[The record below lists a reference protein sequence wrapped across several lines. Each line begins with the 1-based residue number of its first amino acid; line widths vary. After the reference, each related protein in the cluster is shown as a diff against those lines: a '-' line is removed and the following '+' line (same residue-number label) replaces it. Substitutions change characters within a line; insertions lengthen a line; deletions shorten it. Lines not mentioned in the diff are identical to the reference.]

1 MRKRTKI
8 TMDPK
13 YILMMIAIVCVALII
28 VSFRFQDKMTP
39 IRTAVGSIVT
49 PMQRGINKIGLVVAD
64 GMDLPRRSKN

>member
-49 PMQRGINKIGLVVAD
+49 PMQR
-64 GMDLPRRSKN
+64 

>member
-13 YILMMIAIVCVALII
+13 YILMTIAIVSVALII

-39 IRTAVGSIVT
+39 IRTAVGSVWRHRCSAELT
-49 PMQRGINKIGLVVAD
+49 RS
-64 GMDLPRRSKN
+64 DLLWQTGWIM

>member
-28 VSFRFQDKMTP
+28 VSFRLL
-39 IRTAVGSIVT
+39 RRCSAESI
-49 PMQRGINKIGLVVAD
+49 KLVWWWQ
-64 GMDLPRRSKN
+64 MEWTMPRLSKN

>member
-13 YILMMIAIVCVALII
+13 YILMTIAIVSVALII

-39 IRTAVGSIVT
+39 IRTAVGSVVT
-49 PMQRGINKIGLVVAD
+49 PMQRGINCQEAGQKEQCTAEAAG
-64 GMDLPRRSKN
+64 

>member
-39 IRTAVGSIVT
+39 IRTAV
-49 PMQRGINKIGLVVAD
+49 
-64 GMDLPRRSKN
+64 